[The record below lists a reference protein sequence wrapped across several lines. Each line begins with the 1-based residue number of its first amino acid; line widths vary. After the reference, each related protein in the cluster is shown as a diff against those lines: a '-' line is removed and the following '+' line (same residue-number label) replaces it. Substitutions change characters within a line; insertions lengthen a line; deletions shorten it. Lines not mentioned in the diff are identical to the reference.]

1 MLVKDWLSVVSTASN
16 IKVVDGNTWAYGTKE
31 SIEENYGDFD
41 IKEVEQ
47 PYDDTG
53 LLILY
58 VSQFIKCDCYRTRI
72 VKHYLSEYEKGYY
85 AALHSGARVDSID
98 EEESYCMGTKECEV
112 CTCGGDKRKCNFYP
126 TK

>member
-1 MLVKDWLSVVSTASN
+1 MLVKDWLSIVVPASN
-16 IKVVDGNTWAYGTKE
+16 IEVIDGNTTAYGTKE

-41 IKEVEQ
+41 LERVEQ
-47 PYDDTG
+47 VDDTD

-58 VSQFIKCDCYRTRI
+58 ISTKCPSYRIRK

-85 AALHSGARVDSID
+85 AALHGGIHIEYTD
-98 EEESYCMGTKECEV
+98 EEESYCFGTKNSEV
-112 CTCGGDKRKCNFYP
+112 CHCGGDKRKCDFYP

>member
-1 MLVKDWLSVVSTASN
+1 MLVKDWLSVVGTALN

-41 IKEVEQ
+41 LKKVEQ
-47 PYDDTG
+47 VDDTD

-58 VSQFIKCDCYRTRI
+58 ISSKCPHYRVRT

-85 AALHSGARVDSID
+85 AALHGGIHIEYTD
-98 EEESYCMGTKECEV
+98 EEEPYCSGMKNCEV
-112 CTCGGDKRKCNFYP
+112 CHCGGNKEKCDHLR
-126 TK
+126 